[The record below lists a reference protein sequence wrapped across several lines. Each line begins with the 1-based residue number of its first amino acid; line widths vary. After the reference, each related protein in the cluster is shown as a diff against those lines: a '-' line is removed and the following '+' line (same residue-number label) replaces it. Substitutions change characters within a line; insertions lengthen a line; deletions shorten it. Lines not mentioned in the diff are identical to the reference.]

1 MLHQIEEAKQGKR
14 EAFEP
19 IVEAFRGMA
28 YAVAYEVW
36 VTFNIGYASKKYLKE
51 RIHYCTLKA

>member
-1 MLHQIEEAKQGKR
+1 MLHQIEEAKHGKR

-28 YAVAYEVW
+28 YAVAYED
-36 VTFNIGYASKKYLKE
+36 G
-51 RIHYCTLKA
+51 